1 MRNKSLLLL
10 HILSALLVL
19 SVNGNVY
26 ETEDAVIIEGMY
38 EYEYLRIYFKK
49 WQDLHTK
56 CRLKKVVLRLI
67 CILNVCKRILNSI

>member
-38 EYEYLRIYFKK
+38 EYKYLRIYFKI

-56 CRLKKVVLRLI
+56 CR
-67 CILNVCKRILNSI
+67 